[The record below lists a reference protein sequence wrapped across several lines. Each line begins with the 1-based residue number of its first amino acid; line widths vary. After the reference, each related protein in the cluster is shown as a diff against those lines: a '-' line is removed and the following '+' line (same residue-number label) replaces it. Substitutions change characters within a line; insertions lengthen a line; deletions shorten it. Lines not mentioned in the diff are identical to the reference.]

1 MNYVS
6 TYRCQLCNSTFH
18 LDEHKESTPL
28 AVYTQ
33 LEPFIYGA
41 SRFPPDTPAKVIH
54 QCSDGSF
61 GLAEIVGYTFI
72 L

>member
-6 TYRCQLCNSTFH
+6 TYHCRLCNSTFQ

-28 AVYTQ
+28 HVYTQ
-33 LEPFIYGA
+33 LEPFINGA
-41 SRFPPDTPAKVIH
+41 PRFPPDTPAKIIH
-54 QCSDGSF
+54 HCSDGSL